1 MYSKRWAGGASL
13 SIAKQFESKRAQAET
28 EYSGGKKVKLVEIQS
43 VGRVESTD
51 GQPIKAKEMNT
62 DTFIE
67 YSIQDDTLI
76 VPTNE
81 VASGLEFGEYV
92 VNSLDSYTNPFRRI
106 DEPIQAVQNSKRI
119 ATELAPD
126 MTPVR
131 VASMKNPP
139 AFGSVVLNEKGGN
152 TIEAKYRGTTTEVTP
167 GTSEKITSKLNEVLV
182 RVPSGASDIPEFA
195 TADLSVDLIV
205 RNHGELDYYNFE
217 K

>member
-1 MYSKRWAGGASL
+1 
-13 SIAKQFESKRAQAET
+13 
-28 EYSGGKKVKLVEIQS
+28 
-43 VGRVESTD
+43 
-51 GQPIKAKEMNT
+51 MNT

-152 TIEAKYRGTTTEVTP
+152 TIEAKYRGNYDGGNSRYLRKDHLKTKRSISEGPFWCIRYP
-167 GTSEKITSKLNEVLV
+167 GIRYS
-182 RVPSGASDIPEFA
+182 
-195 TADLSVDLIV
+195 
-205 RNHGELDYYNFE
+205 
-217 K
+217 

>member
-1 MYSKRWAGGASL
+1 MSDEQQNCSVGESGTNRRDVLKAMGAGGASL

-92 VNSLDSYTNPFRRI
+92 VNSLDSYTNRSAESMNQFRLSRI
-106 DEPIQAVQNSKRI
+106 PR
-119 ATELAPD
+119 ELL
-126 MTPVR
+126 
-131 VASMKNPP
+131 
-139 AFGSVVLNEKGGN
+139 LN
-152 TIEAKYRGTTTEVTP
+152 
-167 GTSEKITSKLNEVLV
+167 
-182 RVPSGASDIPEFA
+182 
-195 TADLSVDLIV
+195 
-205 RNHGELDYYNFE
+205 
-217 K
+217 